1 MSCPL
6 STSMLCNVLHYRLHL
21 LLKLLLLDLDSI
33 HCVQV
38 VLILCW
44 CFKKPIASR
53 SSNSCFL
60 LILIKWRYWSN
71 SFHSNSSNIFL
82 VVTTT
87 ICNGIF
93 LHIIAEIGNKGS
105 TGTVPVPVLVWNS
118 IPVPYECT
126 QERVIIIG
134 ENRTREPL
142 PYLINCLM
150 KQKQQ

>member
-1 MSCPL
+1 MKTTKSCFFL
-6 STSMLCNVLHYRLHL
+6 RHIWQSTVVVQTCSSACIFHFWFIHRSLLDRRHNISPSRCLVHYQLRCCVMYCTIGCI
-21 LLKLLLLDLDSI
+21 LKLLLLDSI
-33 HCVQV
+33 DCVQV

-93 LHIIAEIGNKGS
+93 LHIIAEIGNRPG
-105 TGTVPVPVLVWNS
+105 
-118 IPVPYECT
+118 
-126 QERVIIIG
+126 
-134 ENRTREPL
+134 
-142 PYLINCLM
+142 
-150 KQKQQ
+150 